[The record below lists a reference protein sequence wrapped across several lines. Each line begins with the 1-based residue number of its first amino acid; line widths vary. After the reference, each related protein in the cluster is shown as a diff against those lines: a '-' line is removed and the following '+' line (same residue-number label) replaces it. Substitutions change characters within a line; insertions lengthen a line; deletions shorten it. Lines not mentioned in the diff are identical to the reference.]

1 MTDLFEPRL
10 PAARL
15 NKSFRLILDDPAC
28 AAVMPVI
35 QSWSVGLVERRR
47 EGDKFVKEFQS
58 TFNSAMWEL
67 YLNKALTELGFTAD
81 FSLAVPDFCVTAPD
95 GYRFNIEA
103 VISDRG
109 AGAAP
114 ASPASLE
121 AFKNRCAL
129 KLIGKL
135 KDKAELFGGSE
146 GKKRPYGSLSHVRD
160 VPFVVAIAPFDSD
173 YSLLQNN
180 ELINLVLFGIGEPS
194 HDPGSFGEQA
204 RIAEIHTPSG
214 APVEMG
220 IFTNDSFREISAV
233 IFSTVGTFGKAV
245 VESSVNKIIRS
256 NRYRCVEKSAVGYD
270 AAAWALGDRYSVSQ
284 KKLDYL
290 KTRRWNFGREI
301 AGSDIR
307 ICATALHAE
316 THLDGL
322 HIYYN
327 PYAQC
332 PLRPDVFQSGEIT
345 HNFYDT
351 VKNEPAQFHP
361 DGALVSRLLFEPDLQ
376 SLEHLLRT
384 DGFLGQR

>member
-1 MTDLFEPRL
+1 MIDLFEPRL

-15 NKSFRLILDDPAC
+15 HKSFRLILDDPAC

-35 QSWSVGLVERRR
+35 QSWSAGLVERSR

-114 ASPASLE
+114 ASPASLD

-135 KDKAELFGGSE
+135 KDKAELFRGSQ
-146 GKKRPYGSLSHVRD
+146 GKKRAYGSLSHVRD

-204 RIAEIHTPSG
+204 RVAEIHTRSG

-245 VESSVNKIIRS
+245 VESGVNKIIRS
-256 NRYRCVEKSAVGYD
+256 NRYRCIEKSAVGYD
-270 AAAWALGDRYSVSQ
+270 AAAWALGDRYSISQ

-376 SLEHLLRT
+376 SLERLLRT